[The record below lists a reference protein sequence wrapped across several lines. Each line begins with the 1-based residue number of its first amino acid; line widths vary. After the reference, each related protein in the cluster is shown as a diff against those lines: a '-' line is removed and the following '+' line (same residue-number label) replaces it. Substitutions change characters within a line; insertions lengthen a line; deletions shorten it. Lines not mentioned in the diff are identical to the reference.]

1 MSKPERDK
9 LSEQEVEDLVAYLDG
24 ELDDAE
30 AQKVEARLNVD
41 QAARQ
46 ETEALQ
52 QAWELLDHLPRAEAS
67 PDFTHRTL
75 ESVQVRAN
83 TERMQAR
90 RQFWTRWWPRVV
102 GAGWAAGLFLAFTA
116 GFLGYRNLHS
126 PEPSDYEL
134 ARELRIIENR
144 RLYELVGDL
153 EFLRQ
158 LDTPKLFGEEGEGQ

>member
-52 QAWELLDHLPRAEAS
+52 QAWELLDHLPRAEA
-67 PDFTHRTL
+67 
-75 ESVQVRAN
+75 VQVRAN

-102 GAGWAAGLFLAFTA
+102 GAGWAAGLFLAFAA
-116 GFLGYRNLHS
+116 GFLAYRNLHS

-134 ARELRIIENR
+134 ARELRVIENR